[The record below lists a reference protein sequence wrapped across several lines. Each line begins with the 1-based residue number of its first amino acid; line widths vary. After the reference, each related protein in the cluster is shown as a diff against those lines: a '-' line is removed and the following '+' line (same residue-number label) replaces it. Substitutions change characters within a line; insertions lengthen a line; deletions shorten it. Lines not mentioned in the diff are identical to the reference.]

1 MIAKSTLAVA
11 GLAVVALSTVSGAAN
26 AGHRHH
32 RHFFFGHHNHHR
44 LHIVPVYRD
53 CGFYREMW
61 EDTGR
66 FYWKRKYYICKGWW

>member
-26 AGHRHH
+26 AGHRHN

-53 CGFYREMW
+53 CSYYREMW
-61 EDTGR
+61 EDTGS
-66 FYWKRKYYICKGWW
+66 FYWKRKFYICKGWW